1 MLFNNSNNNYAIA
14 KRVLAAY
21 GFNAFDPLLAH
32 ATAHCS
38 PFCFTFS
45 DLRGNLIGQFEANV
59 FGQLQSLEVL

>member
-1 MLFNNSNNNYAIA
+1 MQLASEFLQHEASML
-14 KRVLAAY
+14 
-21 GFNAFDPLLAH
+21 FDPLLAH

-38 PFCFTFS
+38 PFCFTSS